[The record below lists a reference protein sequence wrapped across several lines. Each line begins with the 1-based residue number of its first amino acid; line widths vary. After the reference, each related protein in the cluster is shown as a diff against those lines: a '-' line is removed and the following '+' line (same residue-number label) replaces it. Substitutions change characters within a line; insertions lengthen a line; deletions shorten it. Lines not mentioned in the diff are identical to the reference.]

1 MTSTDRQIIR
11 TVPAL
16 SLGAGVRYE
25 MVRYTIPGRKGTAW
39 ELVRSGE
46 TGLRMILAQTEYLP
60 RKAPREV
67 EFKAGPWGLS
77 MGIAPRWT
85 MTADDL
91 S

>member
-16 SLGAGVRYE
+16 SLGAEARYE
-25 MVRYTIPGRKGTAW
+25 LVRYTIPGRKGTAW
-39 ELVRSGE
+39 ELVRTGE
-46 TGLRMILAQTEYLP
+46 TGVRMILAHSDYLP
-60 RKAPREV
+60 RKAVREI
-67 EFKAGPWGLS
+67 EFRTGPWGRA
-77 MGIAPRWT
+77 MGLTPRWT